1 MNTYKIRTKQ
11 KKQEAGGCT
20 NIFFY
25 MDFQSGYKYYRYY
38 KYYKHYS
45 LRIFHLWSE

>member
-11 KKQEAGGCT
+11 KNQGAGDCT

-25 MDFQSGYKYYRYY
+25 MDFHEGYKHYSYY

-45 LRIFHLWSE
+45 LRIFHLWPE